1 MTVSFN
7 THSLQEAPYH
17 GKKLQTTHKGLVWET
32 TKTDVWQALLRKKK
46 AVPYIQ
52 EPAGTSARLCCSPK
66 TIPQNINIKKKP
78 FCDHEGSRQKL
89 EHSVIMSECK

>member
-17 GKKLQTTHKGLVWET
+17 GKKLQTTDKGLVWET

-46 AVPYIQ
+46 IF
-52 EPAGTSARLCCSPK
+52 CSYFE
-66 TIPQNINIKKKP
+66 IFFINK
-78 FCDHEGSRQKL
+78 
-89 EHSVIMSECK
+89 IMKISF

>member
-46 AVPYIQ
+46 YFVVTLKYF
-52 EPAGTSARLCCSPK
+52 L
-66 TIPQNINIKKKP
+66 
-78 FCDHEGSRQKL
+78 
-89 EHSVIMSECK
+89 